1 MKFIKPLFWNSKNII
16 SIILFPL
23 SMITLIINELKELK
37 SKKKFLIKTICVG
50 NTYLGGTGKT
60 SLAIEIQ
67 SLVKKKFKTV
77 FIKKNYTDQLDEINL
92 LKKHGELIS
101 KNSREEALYLASK
114 KKYELAI
121 LDDGLQQKNIDYD
134 LKIICF
140 NAQDGFGNNYSLPA
154 GPLRESINKI
164 KNYDIAFINGEKKNK
179 DFYLKLKSINKK
191 LQIFEGKYK
200 PINLKIF
207 NLKKKY
213 LMFCGIGNPHEFE
226 QTLVKN
232 KFLIKEKIVYPDHYK
247 IPNEILNKL
256 KLKAKNE
263 SLSIV
268 TTEKDFFRLR
278 KSQRKNIKFLKI
290 SLKIKDIKKFKKL
303 LISKL

>member
-1 MKFIKPLFWNSKNII
+1 MKFVKPLFWNSKNII

-23 SMITLIINELKELK
+23 SLITLIINELKELN

-67 SLVKKKFKTV
+67 TLLKKKIKTV
-77 FIKKNYTDQLDEINL
+77 FIKKNYADQLDEINL
-92 LKKHGELIS
+92 LKKQGELIS
-101 KNSREEALYLASK
+101 KNSREEALHLASK

-140 NAQDGFGNNYSLPA
+140 NAKDGFGNNFSLPA

-179 DFYLKLKSINKK
+179 DLYLKLKSINKK
-191 LQIFEGKYK
+191 LQIFQGKYK
-200 PINLKIF
+200 PVNLKKF

-226 QTLVKN
+226 KTLVKN
-232 KFLIKEKIVYPDHYK
+232 KFLIEEKIIFPDHYK
-247 IPNEILNKL
+247 IPNEILNNL

-263 SLSIV
+263 SLCIV
-268 TTEKDFFRLR
+268 TTEKDFFRLS

>member
-101 KNSREEALYLASK
+101 KNSREEALHLASK

-179 DFYLKLKSINKK
+179 DLYLKLKSINKK

-268 TTEKDFFRLR
+268 TTEKDFFRLS

-290 SLKIKDIKKFKKL
+290 SLEIKDIKKFKKL
-303 LISKL
+303 LISTL

>member
-1 MKFIKPLFWNSKNII
+1 MKFVKPLFWNSKNII

-23 SMITLIINELKELK
+23 SLITLIINELKELN

-67 SLVKKKFKTV
+67 TLLKKKFKTV
-77 FIKKNYTDQLDEINL
+77 FIKKNYADQLDEINL
-92 LKKHGELIS
+92 LKKQGELIS
-101 KNSREEALYLASK
+101 KNSREEALHLASK

-121 LDDGLQQKNIDYD
+121 LDDGLQQKNIDYE

-140 NAQDGFGNNYSLPA
+140 NAKDGFGNNFSLPA

-256 KLKAKNE
+256 KLKAQNE

>member
-101 KNSREEALYLASK
+101 KNSREEALHLASK

-179 DFYLKLKSINKK
+179 DLYLKLKSINKK

-268 TTEKDFFRLR
+268 TTEKDFSRLR